1 MSRNLRL
8 RGDDLE
14 WRLVE
19 GEVIALDVRDERY
32 LELNDSGSKLWEA
45 LGRGAKRQEL
55 VEILV
60 AAYGIER
67 AAAERDVE
75 DFLTQLHKQGL
86 LESTRSVQ

>member
-1 MSRNLRL
+1 VSGDLRL

-75 DFLTQLHKQGL
+75 DFLTQLHRQGL

>member
-1 MSRNLRL
+1 MSGNLRL

-19 GEVIALDVRDERY
+19 GEVIALDVRDELY
-32 LELNDSGSKLWEA
+32 LGLNDSGSKLWQV
-45 LGRGAKRQEL
+45 LSGGAKQQQL

-60 AAYGIER
+60 VAYGIER

-75 DFLTQLHKQGL
+75 DFLTQLHEQGL
-86 LESTRSVQ
+86 LESAHSAE